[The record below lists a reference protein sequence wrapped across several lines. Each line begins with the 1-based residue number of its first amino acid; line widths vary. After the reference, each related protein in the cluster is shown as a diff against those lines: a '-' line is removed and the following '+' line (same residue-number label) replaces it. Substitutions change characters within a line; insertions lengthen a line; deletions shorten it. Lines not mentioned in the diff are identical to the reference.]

1 MATLEPERS
10 TSRGSGSRKGKERA
24 ILSAPPLGSNDGQPQ
39 QHQQGYDQERAEYG
53 YETQYQEPEYLTVDQ
68 PVPRRPLSSGDSY
81 DRRQHQHQ
89 QRNYDN
95 EQRGTY
101 DSRGMDDPELGGV
114 GNQQGLGVEDLSP
127 AVGATGAYPPVSEE
141 EAEERR
147 IQEHLSKIAARDM
160 ARRKAA
166 RTSKLYTHPVPN
178 HNNYNNGTSNTSG
191 ITTALGAAPAV
202 VATTLASGLS
212 RASTLLRNRTR
223 RGQSG
228 STSSTSTG
236 GRSYGYG
243 GGGVGGNDYLGS
255 EGGGGRAGAGTGG
268 KQGRPGSMFGFWRIP
283 SIDDSVA
290 EEREEVRRGGGGG
303 GWAQGEGD
311 GEGQTN

>member
-24 ILSAPPLGSNDGQPQ
+24 ILSAHPLGSDDGQPQ

-89 QRNYDN
+89 QHQQRHYDN

-147 IQEHLSKIAARDM
+147 IQEVCYFSFSRPPSLPPVTPTQPTSRISITKTTDLTLVLFLLYTAPLQD
-160 ARRKAA
+160 RRKG
-166 RTSKLYTHPVPN
+166 H
-178 HNNYNNGTSNTSG
+178 GT
-191 ITTALGAAPAV
+191 A
-202 VATTLASGLS
+202 
-212 RASTLLRNRTR
+212 
-223 RGQSG
+223 
-228 STSSTSTG
+228 
-236 GRSYGYG
+236 
-243 GGGVGGNDYLGS
+243 
-255 EGGGGRAGAGTGG
+255 
-268 KQGRPGSMFGFWRIP
+268 
-283 SIDDSVA
+283 
-290 EEREEVRRGGGGG
+290 
-303 GWAQGEGD
+303 
-311 GEGQTN
+311 